1 MLFLFSI
8 LGSILGFNKTKV
20 ESVQL
25 GKILDFSVSPP
36 LPRTRVKYWG
46 WDGELERGG
55 GLLLRL
61 GLVYIPNLS
70 LLLSLEPLE
79 KFLCGGWWWWVVVV
93 GGV

>member
-1 MLFLFSI
+1 MLLLFLFSI
-8 LGSILGFNKTKV
+8 LGSILGFNKTKF

-70 LLLSLEPLE
+70 LPLSIE
-79 KFLCGGWWWWVVVV
+79 CSA
-93 GGV
+93 